1 MQQPAKSQI
10 ITLRDWADVA
20 TALIRRFMQLRL
32 EDATDDPATIQA
44 LIDQWT
50 IEDSVR
56 WVGTL
61 LDDEFNNQM
70 RWSASSDLAFTGLLL
85 EMKTKYAQYL
95 PDVLD
100 EERSNKRQR
109 REFLED
115 LICELDPITIVVGEF
130 VASVVSP
137 NPWWV
142 WSLHLRGDVVL
153 VESDEDYR
161 IKIFNEKVETGEWS
175 VR

>member
-115 LICELDPITIVVGEF
+115 LICELDPITIVVGSSSPRWSHRTPGGCGRCTCA
-130 VASVVSP
+130 VTWCWWNPTRTTASRSSTRRWKRANGP
-137 NPWWV
+137 
-142 WSLHLRGDVVL
+142 
-153 VESDEDYR
+153 
-161 IKIFNEKVETGEWS
+161 
-175 VR
+175 